1 MQKLFFILAFAGVI
15 SGCKK
20 NPAAESKIEFYLL
33 ESFTNIDGKCQVNP
47 SGVVLKSLPLVTN
60 DEIISYSQSA
70 YTYTVSDAASQKIKA
85 LSGRQP
91 FAITIDGIVFFYG
104 FYNPFILSSSC
115 EHSISM
121 DADSGGENKIVLRL
135 GYPGLLIGT
144 VIDDQRNNTKLMSVL
159 KAQGK
164 WRL

>member
-1 MQKLFFILAFAGVI
+1 
-15 SGCKK
+15 
-20 NPAAESKIEFYLL
+20 
-33 ESFTNIDGKCQVNP
+33 
-47 SGVVLKSLPLVTN
+47 
-60 DEIISYSQSA
+60 
-70 YTYTVSDAASQKIKA
+70 
-85 LSGRQP
+85 
-91 FAITIDGIVFFYG
+91 
-104 FYNPFILSSSC
+104 
-115 EHSISM
+115 M